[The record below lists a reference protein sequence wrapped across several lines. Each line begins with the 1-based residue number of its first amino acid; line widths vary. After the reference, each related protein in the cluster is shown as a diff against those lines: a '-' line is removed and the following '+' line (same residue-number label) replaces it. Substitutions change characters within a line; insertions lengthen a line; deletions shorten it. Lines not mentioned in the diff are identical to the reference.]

1 MKGVYIVKKSF
12 TLIELLVVIAI
23 IAILAAMLLPAL
35 SAARERARAAH
46 CTGQLKDIV
55 LAIHQYGVVAG
66 GPYFFSQN
74 SASQDVG
81 GKDGKEMWSA
91 KLIGCGLLQNSNVV
105 YCPSSIREKPN
116 NRNYSYAAA
125 YTAASSGVMTY
136 EGANRT
142 NWAGTS
148 ASPVDPSNIYL
159 VGDGAQSNGKA
170 FYRMLATDN
179 TSSGYARPYVLH
191 GGTCNLAM
199 GDGHVEAALPK
210 ALKKF
215 YAPLPV
221 SGTKTSGG
229 MRFYSGTIAYYVDPN
244 QLGSYIAL

>member
-1 MKGVYIVKKSF
+1 MKKYF

-35 SAARERARAAH
+35 SAARERARGAK
-46 CTGQLKDIV
+46 CSGQLKDIG
-55 LAIHQYGVVAG
+55 LAIHQYGVISD

-91 KLIGCGLLQNSNVV
+91 KLVGCGLLQNPNVV
-105 YCPSSIREKPN
+105 YCPSSDIEKPD
-116 NRNYSYAAA
+116 NRNYSYSAP
-125 YTAASSGVMTY
+125 YTSDANGVMTY

-148 ASPVDPSNIYL
+148 TSSVDPSNIYL
-159 VGDGAQSNGKA
+159 VGDGAKKDGKA
-170 FYRMLATDN
+170 FYRMLATNGTDE
-179 TSSGYARPYVLH
+179 TYARPYILH
-191 GGTCNLAM
+191 GGTCNLVM
-199 GDGHVEAALPK
+199 GDGHVESAQPN

-215 YAPLPV
+215 YGPLPTK
-221 SGTKTSGG
+221 GTKTSGG
-229 MRFYSGTIAYYVDPN
+229 MRFYSGSIAFYLDPN
-244 QLGSYIAL
+244 KLGSYVEL